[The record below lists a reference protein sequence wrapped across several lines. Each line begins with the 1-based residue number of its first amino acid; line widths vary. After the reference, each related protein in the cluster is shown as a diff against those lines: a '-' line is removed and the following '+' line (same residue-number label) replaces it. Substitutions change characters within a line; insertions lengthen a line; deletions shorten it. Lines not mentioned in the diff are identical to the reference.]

1 MYSTIY
7 CGAAELM
14 ISKSWEDLY
23 FGSKVSNKGEQFN
36 TDSIQGRIQRV
47 ATVAKATVRF
57 YELNN

>member
-1 MYSTIY
+1 
-7 CGAAELM
+7 M